1 MGGGE
6 REKIQEKKKKT
17 IETSQGLSPWVLGRL
32 VGRAF
37 VCVCFCVCFVFSG
50 NGAEGEADTQSHSP
64 SILSRYSFIRICCIA
79 LSSVL
84 VHYCCTKLAVYPS
97 INVYIRSRHVILAH
111 VQP

>member
-37 VCVCFCVCFVFSG
+37 VCVCVLCSRAMEQREKQTRSHIRPQFCHGIPSFVS
-50 NGAEGEADTQSHSP
+50 AA
-64 SILSRYSFIRICCIA
+64 SRFLRFSFII
-79 LSSVL
+79 V
-84 VHYCCTKLAVYPS
+84 
-97 INVYIRSRHVILAH
+97 
-111 VQP
+111 VQN